1 MDAATNGGD
10 LRRQRVGHRR
20 ILRHDPVD
28 REAQRDPRAADRRRP
43 RPAVRLE
50 HVAVE
55 RDLALAE
62 CLQVGNRAQT
72 TPDQPLD
79 FLRPPR
85 LLALGSL
92 ACPPRVGGARQ
103 HPVFGGD
110 PALALAAQPWRQ
122 PLLDRRR
129 DEDVGV
135 TEFDEARALGM
146 GSEAGDNLDTT
157 HCIGGAAGGAHGFFQ
172 SIRRRK
178 QACHLLSPPVE
189 RNPARAY
196 IAAMQSPPITDL
208 TDRAR
213 EVFRQIVES
222 FIEHGTPVG
231 SRTLS
236 KLTMLG
242 LSPASIRNV
251 MQDLEELGLLA
262 APHASAGR
270 LPTELGLRLFV
281 DGLMQTTAPTDAER
295 GAIETQVAAPASI
308 ADILGRTTA
317 VLSGLSACAGIVL
330 VPAHEMVVRQVSFVP
345 LSTTRALA
353 ILVGA
358 DGTVENRVI
367 DLPPGVPPTA
377 LIEAANYINTRL
389 HGLTLAEAVV
399 RLRAEIDADRAR
411 LDGLTRT
418 LVETGLA
425 SWSSDGAARPILI
438 VRGSAHLVA
447 GDAADLDRVRT
458 LLDDLEGKEE
468 LVRLLDSASG
478 GEACKIFIGAE
489 NKLFSLSGSSVIAAP
504 YRSGAGRV
512 VGVVGVIGP
521 TRLNYARVVPMVDYT
536 AKALSRL
543 IA

>member
-1 MDAATNGGD
+1 
-10 LRRQRVGHRR
+10 
-20 ILRHDPVD
+20 
-28 REAQRDPRAADRRRP
+28 
-43 RPAVRLE
+43 
-50 HVAVE
+50 
-55 RDLALAE
+55 
-62 CLQVGNRAQT
+62 
-72 TPDQPLD
+72 
-79 FLRPPR
+79 
-85 LLALGSL
+85 
-92 ACPPRVGGARQ
+92 
-103 HPVFGGD
+103 
-110 PALALAAQPWRQ
+110 
-122 PLLDRRR
+122 
-129 DEDVGV
+129 
-135 TEFDEARALGM
+135 
-146 GSEAGDNLDTT
+146 
-157 HCIGGAAGGAHGFFQ
+157 
-172 SIRRRK
+172 
-178 QACHLLSPPVE
+178 
-189 RNPARAY
+189 
-196 IAAMQSPPITDL
+196 MQSPPITDL

-399 RLRAEIDADRAR
+399 RLRSEIDADRAR

-478 GEACKIFIGAE
+478 GEAYKIFIGAE